1 CFDHIRSLIEIDQDR
16 FFAKTDAA
24 LVEEAADASDFHA
37 ADFSLHKEI
46 PPYKLVSSF
55 KTLDGEGNLQLT
67 FSRNGNTGNDYL
79 VDMDID
85 EGQGI
90 KHVFEVIRN
99 VFTGLT
105 NPYNVREILMEAQ
118 GLKPLYTFQFAQR
131 KAATL
136 VQPAKTAKPKTK
148 GKGRAATG

>member
-1 CFDHIRSLIEIDQDR
+1 DDRLQAVLDSSTVRLNSTQPAQSGEPLYDALPPKLKACLLNLFLKSSHTALADDGTCFDHIQSLIEIDQDR
-16 FFAKTDAA
+16 CFAKTDSA

-90 KHVFEVIRN
+90 KHVFEV
-99 VFTGLT
+99 
-105 NPYNVREILMEAQ
+105 
-118 GLKPLYTFQFAQR
+118 
-131 KAATL
+131 
-136 VQPAKTAKPKTK
+136 
-148 GKGRAATG
+148 